1 MDPKLAARLTER
13 LTRLTEAGRVL
24 SAPNEAALRSA
35 IAALQ
40 TVLAKIAKG
49 EAPDAKATEAAVSE
63 ARRLLEEDLSFN
75 DRERAIRAA
84 LKARTPFGY
93 CWLRETYD
101 DRVVFEL
108 EATADGAASK
118 LYQSTYAMTDAGV
131 VTLGDPVEV
140 RVETRYVPVT
150 SPAAEADRIELTGD
164 LVPLVEKAIRADG
177 TVPIKIISP
186 GWGSSGYYPA
196 EVLERDGPTVFP
208 KGTHMYVD
216 HPTAE
221 EALARPERSVRDLG
235 AVTETSA
242 TYQANG
248 PAGPG
253 LYADAKVLPAF
264 AEHLEALAP
273 HIGTSIRADG
283 TIAVGEAEGRKGKIV
298 ESLVNGHSIDFV
310 TRPGAGGQVLQ
321 LFEAARGRATP
332 PADPPATTGGQ
343 TVDPKEAQA
352 LKESNSALTTQLAET
367 RTEMARMREAM
378 VLRDARDAA
387 AETLRAIEMPD
398 MTRAR
403 LLESV
408 VGNPPVKDGALDR
421 EAFVA
426 SVKEAATAELA
437 YIAGLSGAG
446 AIRGMGTGG
455 AGATAATTVEESQKA
470 IDGALVRLIGAPK
483 SAAAAS

>member
-1 MDPKLAARLTER
+1 MDLALAARLTER

-24 SAPNEAALRSA
+24 SSKNESAIRSA
-35 IAALQ
+35 ISALQ
-40 TVLAKIAKG
+40 AVLSQMAAG
-49 EAPDAKATEAAVSE
+49 QAVDAKASEAAVSE
-63 ARRLLEEDLSFN
+63 AWRLLEEDLSFN

-93 CWLRETYD
+93 CWLRDVYD

-108 EATADGAASK
+108 EATGDGAASK

-131 VTLGDPVEV
+131 VTLGEPVEV
-140 RVETRYVPVT
+140 RIETRYVPIST
-150 SPAAEADRIELTGD
+150 PATEADRVELTGD
-164 LVPLVEKAIRADG
+164 LVPLVEKALRSDG
-177 TVPIKIISP
+177 TVPIKVISP
-186 GWGSSGYYPA
+186 GWGASGYYPA

-221 EALARPERSVRDLG
+221 EAIARPERSVRDLG
-235 AVTETSA
+235 AVTETA
-242 TYQANG
+242 AVYQANG

-253 LYADAKVLPAF
+253 LYADAKVMPAF

-332 PADPPATTGGQ
+332 PPTPGGR
-343 TVDPKEAQA
+343 TVDEKEAQQ
-352 LKESNSALTTQLAET
+352 LRESNQTLTTRLTETQTQLA
-367 RTEMARMREAM
+367 RMQEGI

-387 AETLRAIEMPD
+387 AETLRGIEMPD

-408 VGNPPVKDGALDR
+408 VGNPPIKDGALDR
-421 EAFVA
+421 EAFIA
-426 SVKEAATAELA
+426 AVKEAATAELA

-446 AIRGMGTGG
+446 AIRGMGGSTGVG
-455 AGATAATTVEESQKA
+455 ASMPIEESQKA
-470 IDGALVRLIGAPK
+470 LDGALVRLIGAPK
-483 SAAAAS
+483 AATAAAS